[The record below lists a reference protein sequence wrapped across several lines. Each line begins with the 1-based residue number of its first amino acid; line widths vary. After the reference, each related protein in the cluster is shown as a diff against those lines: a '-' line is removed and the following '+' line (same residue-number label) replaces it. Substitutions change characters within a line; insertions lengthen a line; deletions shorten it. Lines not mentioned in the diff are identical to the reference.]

1 MQPSP
6 IELFTTAEL
15 VDELMRRQTFLGVVV
30 HSEEELKGA
39 WKGER
44 TFKVRFN
51 SNLDATQTCRLL
63 ETVAEHMQRE
73 GC

>member
-6 IELFTTAEL
+6 IEFFTTAEL

-30 HSEEELKGA
+30 HSEEELKGT

-51 SNLDATQTCRLL
+51 SNLDAAQTCRLL